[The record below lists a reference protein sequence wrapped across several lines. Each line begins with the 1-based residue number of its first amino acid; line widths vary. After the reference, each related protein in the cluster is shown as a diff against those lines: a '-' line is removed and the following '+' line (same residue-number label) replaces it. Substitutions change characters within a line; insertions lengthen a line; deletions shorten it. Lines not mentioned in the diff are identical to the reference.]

1 MCELP
6 GNDSLKSLHKAKILV
21 VIDIESEM
29 MIKMIR
35 ATDKGHWHITLEED
49 ILLEAKNSPFLFMI
63 LDEATNSGSAGDDSR
78 KYSAVL
84 T

>member
-1 MCELP
+1 
-6 GNDSLKSLHKAKILV
+6 
-21 VIDIESEM
+21 M

-35 ATDKGHWHITLEED
+35 ATEKGHWHITLEED
-49 ILLEAKNSPFLFMI
+49 ILLEAKNSPFLSMI

-78 KYSAVL
+78 ENSAVL

>member
-1 MCELP
+1 
-6 GNDSLKSLHKAKILV
+6 
-21 VIDIESEM
+21 M

-49 ILLEAKNSPFLFMI
+49 ILLEAKNSPFLSMI
-63 LDEATNSGSAGDDSR
+63 LDEATNSGSAGDDSGE
-78 KYSAVL
+78 YSAVL